1 MVINS
6 TSFRRIVMNTRRER
20 SKQKQQA
27 KKQNSSNTQVIA
39 QNLVAPINDQV
50 DELISV
56 SNNSIQPEASADQ
69 PANAEITTQ
78 QAWLIEPRDPLIV
91 RDGRPFN
98 NTPGARAYTQSF
110 PPPSVLAGVIRSQTA
125 YASKL
130 QFTRNSDDNRH
141 QGNKLQPIQIYGPVL
156 VELLEP
162 NEANAEAEFL
172 CPAPAD
178 ALLFEPE
185 SKIEDK
191 PSESVPWLR
200 RLIPIQA
207 PAKLVS
213 DFNELGLVGL
223 VEPDPRKP
231 AKEQPHFWYWKRFLQ
246 WLQDPAGLIDQTQT
260 AAVQKST
267 DLGIQGLPIDQR
279 THVEIKP
286 DSQQAEDGRLFQT
299 RGLSFTQANDQRLAE
314 ARRLALYVHADYR
327 DTTGLTIP
335 QPSIAPLGGERRLA
349 RWEPTERQL
358 PACDQAILDAIVK
371 ANACRVILLTP
382 AMFAKGYRP
391 TWLFEDPRG
400 VQPKLAAIA
409 IKRAQGI
416 SGWDLAIHKPKP
428 TRRLAP
434 AGTVFFLTF
443 PEKENSAAI
452 EAWVRNYWMHC
463 ISDAEQDRRDG
474 FGLAV
479 LGAWD
484 GKLAKIKGV
493 PNES

>member
-1 MVINS
+1 
-6 TSFRRIVMNTRRER
+6 MNTRRER
-20 SKQKQQA
+20 HHKKQQA

-39 QNLVAPINDQV
+39 QNLVALSSDQPNQSTI
-50 DELISV
+50 DPANLI
-56 SNNSIQPEASADQ
+56 QTEASADQ
-69 PANAEITTQ
+69 PANAETTTLQ
-78 QAWLIEPRDPLIV
+78 SWLIEPRDPLIV

-130 QFTRNSDDNRH
+130 QFTRDSTFNQQ

-185 SKIEDK
+185 PTTEAKASDDQPAE
-191 PSESVPWLR
+191 PTTASPWLR
-200 RLIPIQA
+200 RLIPIQT
-207 PAKLVS
+207 PAGFVS

-231 AKEQPHFWYWKRFLQ
+231 AKEQPQFWYGKHFLQ

-299 RGLSFTQANDQRLAE
+299 RGLSFTQTNEQRLAE
-314 ARRLALYVHADYR
+314 ARRLALYVSADYR

-349 RWEPTERQL
+349 RWEPTEHQL
-358 PACDQAILDAIVK
+358 PACDQAILDAIVE

-382 AMFAKGYRP
+382 AMFEHGYRP
-391 TWLFEDPRG
+391 TWLCREVDG
-400 VQPKLAAIA
+400 VQPKLAAIV

-452 EAWVRNYWMHC
+452 EAWVRHHWMRC
-463 ISDAEQDRRDG
+463 ISDADQDRRDG
-474 FGLAV
+474 FGLVV

-484 GKLAKIKGV
+484 GKFAVIKEQR
-493 PNES
+493 NESQA